1 MEYPLTFNSLTEHI
15 THIKNNPEFYKSA
28 LNEIWEDEAKNM
40 ESILRQKINEKLTQE
55 EENLKKNLK
64 LKLENEAKLHQEKLK
79 HLEEETK
86 VKYTTQLL
94 ESQSKI
100 AIMEEK
106 LKRQNEILE
115 DTKSIEELIKK
126 KTGDVSI
133 YKGKLD
139 EKYIETCIKETV
151 SQNFIV
157 ENTGKINQ
165 MDIIVRHKVSPFR
178 IGIECKDKKE
188 LTKTDMTKFN
198 RDKTTNKFDRSVFI
212 SNCEIKG
219 ILTCE
224 NTVKTI
230 KDETYIYTKD
240 QLFLR
245 AVIQHYFSSLD
256 LNQKKCD
263 STDILF
269 DNIIDLYNSWQ
280 ESKKALLKLDKSF
293 MKSLK
298 LVDNFEPKGH
308 LYIQPKSNIK
318 PNKLY

>member
-1 MEYPLTFNSLTEHI
+1 MDYPLTFNSLTEHI
-15 THIKNNPEFYKSA
+15 AHVKNNPEFYKSA

-40 ESILRQKINEKLTQE
+40 EAKLKDKITKE

-86 VKYTTQLL
+86 TKYNTKLL

-106 LKRQNEILE
+106 LKRQSEILE
-115 DTKSIEELIKK
+115 DTKSIEELLKK
-126 KTGDVSI
+126 KTGDVSV

-139 EKYIETCIKETV
+139 EKYTETCIKEIIN
-151 SQNFIV
+151 QDFIV

-165 MDIIVRHKVSPFR
+165 MDIIVRHKVTPFR

-188 LTKTDMTKFN
+188 LTKTDMTKFI
-198 RDKTTNKFDRSVFI
+198 RDKTTNKFDRSIFI

-245 AVIQHYFSSLD
+245 AVLQHYFSSLD

-280 ESKKALLKLDKSF
+280 EAKKALLKLDKSF

>member
-1 MEYPLTFNSLTEHI
+1 MDYPLTFNSLTEHI
-15 THIKNNPEFYKSA
+15 AHVKNNSECYKSA
-28 LNEIWEDEAKNM
+28 LNDIWEDEAKNM
-40 ESILRQKINEKLTQE
+40 EEKLIEELKDKMTQE

-86 VKYTTQLL
+86 DKYTTQLL

-115 DTKSIEELIKK
+115 DTKSIEELLKK
-126 KTGDVSI
+126 KTGDVSV

-139 EKYIETCIKETV
+139 EKYTETCIKEIIN
-151 SQNFIV
+151 QDFIV

-165 MDIIVRHKVSPFR
+165 MDIIVRHKITPFR
-178 IGIECKDKKE
+178 IGVECKDKKE
-188 LTKTDMTKFN
+188 LTKTDMTKFI
-198 RDKTTNKFDRSVFI
+198 RDKTTNKFDRSIFI

-245 AVIQHYFSSLD
+245 AVLQHYFSSLD
-256 LNQKKCD
+256 LDQKKCD

-298 LVDNFEPKGH
+298 LIDNF
-308 LYIQPKSNIK
+308 
-318 PNKLY
+318 